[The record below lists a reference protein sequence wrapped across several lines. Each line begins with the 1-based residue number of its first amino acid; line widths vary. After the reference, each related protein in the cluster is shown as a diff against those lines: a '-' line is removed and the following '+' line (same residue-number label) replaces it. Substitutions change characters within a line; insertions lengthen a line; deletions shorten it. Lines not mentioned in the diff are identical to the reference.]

1 MFTSFLGGED
11 DAASQTTG
19 QARMAGRRKRGRG
32 GEARSS
38 ARGGFTLGN
47 LQVVGSGLQWM
58 DGMDEMVEARDGMDG
73 WKDREGGGIV
83 PGDRRHNT
91 E

>member
-1 MFTSFLGGED
+1 
-11 DAASQTTG
+11 
-19 QARMAGRRKRGRG
+19 
-32 GEARSS
+32 
-38 ARGGFTLGN
+38 
-47 LQVVGSGLQWM
+47 M

-91 E
+91 EILNSCRNMPAPPWIVQLASGEDHVRSA